1 MIDDVLKD
9 AARRMDKSVE
19 ATRHEFTTI
28 RTGRA
33 SAALLERINVSAYGT
48 KMPINQL
55 ATIGVPEPRLLTIT
69 PFDKGVMKDI
79 EKAIM
84 ESDLGLTPNNDGQ
97 LIRLPIPQLT
107 EERRKELVKQVRH
120 LAEEGRVAARNVR
133 RDAQHHLKEAEKNGE
148 TGLGRRPPRRGAAAE
163 GDRRAR
169 GGDRRRAEGQ
179 RGRDHGGLRPPSLG
193 TSAAGRISG
202 VQKRRDYTLLV
213 VTVVSVLW
221 RVVVAAIVAGGLALL
236 TSVSFWPAFLVCFGL
251 LVACGMFLWTRA
263 VLGYRDN
270 FREQF
275 DDGQPE
281 DERDWPGGGGVRE
294 PLPSGGPRSPLKAAA
309 DPEQSTGPSAIP

>member
-1 MIDDVLKD
+1 M
-9 AARRMDKSVE
+9 RR
-19 ATRHEFTTI
+19 
-28 RTGRA
+28 
-33 SAALLERINVSAYGT
+33 
-48 KMPINQL
+48 
-55 ATIGVPEPRLLTIT
+55 
-69 PFDKGVMKDI
+69 
-79 EKAIM
+79 
-84 ESDLGLTPNNDGQ
+84 
-97 LIRLPIPQLT
+97 
-107 EERRKELVKQVRH
+107 
-120 LAEEGRVAARNVR
+120 R
-133 RDAQHHLKEAEKNGE
+133 RDN
-148 TGLGRRPPRRGAAAE
+148 
-163 GDRRAR
+163 
-169 GGDRRRAEGQ
+169 
-179 RGRDHGGLRPPSLG
+179 
-193 TSAAGRISG
+193 
-202 VQKRRDYTLLV
+202 TLLV

-275 DDGQPE
+275 DGGQPE